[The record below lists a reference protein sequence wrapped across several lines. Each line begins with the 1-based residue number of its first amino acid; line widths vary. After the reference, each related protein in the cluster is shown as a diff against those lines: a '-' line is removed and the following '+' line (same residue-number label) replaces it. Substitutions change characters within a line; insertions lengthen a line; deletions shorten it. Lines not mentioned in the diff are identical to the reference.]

1 MFSAPTRRAM
11 LALAAGDL
19 EGTQADRDAFA
30 RFLGSMCGGPSV
42 LTKKA
47 AAAARLGVTR
57 QTVHAL
63 VKAGVLDGASGAG
76 GRDLGVTLASVEAY
90 ESGGRVRVAI

>member
-11 LALAAGDL
+11 LALAAGD
-19 EGTQADRDAFA
+19 
-30 RFLGSMCGGPSV
+30 
-42 LTKKA
+42 
-47 AAAARLGVTR
+47 RLGVTR

-90 ESGGRVRVAI
+90 EGGRRVRVAI

>member
-1 MFSAPTRRAM
+1 MFSEPTRRAM

-19 EGTQADRDAFA
+19 ESTRADRDAFA
-30 RFLGSMCGGPSV
+30 RFLASMHGGPSV

-47 AAAARLGVTR
+47 AAERLGVTR

>member
-42 LTKKA
+42 ITKK

-57 QTVHAL
+57 QTVHVL

-90 ESGGRVRVAI
+90 ESGRRVRVAI

>member
-1 MFSAPTRRAM
+1 M
-11 LALAAGDL
+11 LAMAAGDL

-47 AAAARLGVTR
+47 VAARLGVTR

>member
-1 MFSAPTRRAM
+1 M

-19 EGTQADRDAFA
+19 ESTRVDRDAFA
-30 RFLGSMCGGPSV
+30 RFLASMHGGPSV
-42 LTKKA
+42 LTKK

>member
-1 MFSAPTRRAM
+1 M
-11 LALAAGDL
+11 LALAEGDL

-47 AAAARLGVTR
+47 AAERLGVTR

-63 VKAGVLDGASGAG
+63 VKAGVLDAASGAG

-90 ESGGRVRVAI
+90 EGGRRVRVAI